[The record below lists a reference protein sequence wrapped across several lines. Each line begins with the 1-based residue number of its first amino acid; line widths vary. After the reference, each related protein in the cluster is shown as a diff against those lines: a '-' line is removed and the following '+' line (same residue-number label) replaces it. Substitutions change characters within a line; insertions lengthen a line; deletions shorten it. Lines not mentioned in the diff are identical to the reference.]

1 MKKRSKTLLDAY
13 KDFRKESKKEPL
25 LLNISRALYRTICME
40 FNRLLSENIMKEAL
54 EFKIPANLG
63 ALRVKK
69 IKGNKTRRVD
79 WKTTKKHN
87 TKVYH
92 LNFHT
97 DGYYYKWFWHKKRAI
112 FTNKSA
118 YSFTPTRYNKRTL
131 AGLLKTNQVEFFE

>member
-1 MKKRSKTLLDAY
+1 MKKRSLTLLDAY
-13 KDFRKESKKEPL
+13 KDFKEIAKNEPM
-25 LLNISRALYRTICME
+25 LLNINKALYKKICLE
-40 FNRLLSENIMKEAL
+40 FNKLLSNSIMNNAF
-54 EFKIPANLG
+54 EFKMPSNIG
-63 ALRVKK
+63 SLRVKK

-97 DGYYYKWFWHKKRAI
+97 DGYYYKWFWHKHKAI

-131 AGLLKTNQVEFFE
+131 ASLLKTNQVEFFE